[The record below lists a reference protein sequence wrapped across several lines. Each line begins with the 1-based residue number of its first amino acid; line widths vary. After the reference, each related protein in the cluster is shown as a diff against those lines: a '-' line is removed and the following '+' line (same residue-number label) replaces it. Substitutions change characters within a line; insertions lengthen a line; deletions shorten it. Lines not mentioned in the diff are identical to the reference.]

1 MRFWNLPSSGHEN
14 RGERFFRVVGHAPW
28 HAAGCMQ
35 RTGAVEETVQ
45 PTRRHRKQV
54 VPATH
59 RRLPAHA
66 FRGSSAQ
73 TLSTREERA
82 CRPIFEPRFTTGSA
96 MNDRER
102 TIRDLFTAEN
112 CIERPFL
119 AIT

>member
-14 RGERFFRVVGHAPW
+14 RGERFFRVVGHVPW

-96 MNDRER
+96 MNGRER

-112 CIERPFL
+112 CIERSFL